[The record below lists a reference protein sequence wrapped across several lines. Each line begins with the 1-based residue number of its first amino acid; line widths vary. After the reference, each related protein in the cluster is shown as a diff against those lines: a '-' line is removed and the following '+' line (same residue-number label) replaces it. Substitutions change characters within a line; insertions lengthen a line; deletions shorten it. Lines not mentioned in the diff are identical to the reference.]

1 MMFTNHF
8 RTRSTTVGGGAEGEK
23 FGFSAS
29 ATFKGALET
38 LHQDNRTVA
47 EVKEGV
53 LLILISWSLVVKC

>member
-1 MMFTNHF
+1 MVVVMERVLEGIKMMFTNHF

-38 LHQDNRTVA
+38 LHQDNRTLA
-47 EVKEGV
+47 EV
-53 LLILISWSLVVKC
+53 

>member
-1 MMFTNHF
+1 MFTNHF

-47 EVKEGV
+47 EVRIALEIDLG
-53 LLILISWSLVVKC
+53 LWW